1 MLKRLLSIVMATVL
15 LLGTICVP
23 AFAIDNSDVTVT
35 EQEGLMEALGIINV
49 DEKSNEEKI
58 SRSQFA
64 EYLWHC
70 LKHDALETTESIF
83 SDVPANSKITYLA
96 EYGYFVGNGTEFYPD
111 REMTVN
117 EAYTV
122 ATRVTGYYV
131 LANVNGGSEAVY
143 NQIAKRAGLTQGVN
157 ENDGLTFKNAM
168 TILYN
173 ILTVPVYEIEAIS
186 SKGIKYG
193 DSDGDTLLEIIYG
206 IKISEGIVSANCFA
220 SIYANISKT
229 HENSIRIEKDVY
241 ECVLNGADE
250 LLGRY
255 VTAYYNDESG
265 RKEIVYIYADDEED
279 DIVQIEAQ
287 DFLNYSGNTISY
299 YVNDRV
305 RNISLEDDAVFIH
318 NGENMMLATR
328 TEKIEALNMDYGSIS
343 LYKSGRSDYYTV
355 IITEYEN
362 AIITSVD
369 ENKELI
375 YAEKVDGSAVKFEK
389 DKADFFC
396 INNSL
401 SDEKMGTNMLK
412 QGDFISYIA
421 SSDKK
426 YIKIFYC
433 AESVTG
439 SISSISE
446 SSGEKVLTIN
456 DKEYIVN
463 KAFAKQASFKVGIS
477 TTYLLDV
484 FGNISYEAEGKRVG
498 SGTIAYLYNIAEI
511 DEGLESYIKLKVFTI
526 DKTHNILTIAK
537 KCKLNGVGGKTP
549 SEVYTALTNGA
560 GEPVCQIFSYT
571 VNKDGFVN
579 SIDTAAT
586 DMDSRED
593 KHTLWIMASDAVR
606 KYRREDSAKFYIF
619 NPATDETGSIG
630 YPLDN
635 STVTFHV
642 PSNNGQITT
651 EGEGLFSIGNATS
664 MTNNTDLSVSI
675 YKYDDASPY
684 ADIVVVENADFARA
698 TMKNTTYLI
707 NDMRRR
713 LTADKDETV
722 TAMNVLS
729 DASDMVSE
737 ILISDYVYLQFA
749 EDNEVMVNEEDVG
762 KYLSPGDI
770 IQMGTSLVTKN
781 GENIYRY
788 LRVLYDYS
796 EDRTYWSTDADKHK
810 YENKTYNEWLN
821 AASDDKYRFT
831 FGYID
836 SLHIEHEF
844 LDTNSVKS
852 VITVSDYNH
861 EVKDMYAKST
871 GWTRLT
877 FFDESRRGFEKAY
890 RGIPGD
896 IVDYQSGGIEASRIF
911 VRWNTER
918 PVGFIIYR

>member
-1 MLKRLLSIVMATVL
+1 MLKRLLSIFTAAAL
-15 LLGTICVP
+15 LLGTVCVP
-23 AFAIDNSDVTVT
+23 AFAMDNSPVAVT
-35 EQEGLMEALGIINV
+35 EQEGLMAALGIINV

-122 ATRVTGYYV
+122 ATRVTGYDV

-229 HENSIRIEKDVY
+229 HENSICIEKDVY

-389 DKADFFC
+389 DKTDFFC

-401 SDEKMGTNMLK
+401 NDEKMGINMLK

-526 DKTHNILTIAK
+526 DKTHNVLTIAE

-571 VNKDGFVN
+571 VNKDGLVN

-586 DMDSRED
+586 DIDSRED

-606 KYRREDSAKFYIF
+606 KYRREDSGKYYIF
-619 NPATDETGSIG
+619 NPGTDEIDSIG

-642 PSNNGQITT
+642 PSGNGQITT
-651 EGEGLFSIGNATS
+651 EEEGLFSIGNATS

-684 ADIVVVENADFARA
+684 ADIVVVENADFARP
-698 TMKNTTYLI
+698 TMKEVAYLVNSI
-707 NDMRRR
+707 SRK
-713 LTADKDETV
+713 LTGSGDIV
-722 TAMNVLS
+722 TAVNAVSDSS
-729 DASDMVSE
+729 DAVFE
-737 ILISDYVYLQFA
+737 ILMKDDVYFEFA
-749 EDNEVMVNEEDVG
+749 EGNEIVTAAEDVENHI
-762 KYLSPGDI
+762 SPGDI
-770 IQMGTSLVTKN
+770 IQCGTSVTNEDGGK
-781 GENIYRY
+781 IYRY
-788 LRVLYDYS
+788 FRVLYDYS
-796 EDRTYWSTDADKHK
+796 EDKTYWATEEEPHK
-810 YENKTYNEWLN
+810 YDDKSYTEWLN
-821 AASDDKYRFT
+821 SAYDDRYRFA
-831 FGYID
+831 FGYVN
-836 SLHIEHEF
+836 SLHIEHDM
-844 LDTNSVKS
+844 LDINNAKS
-852 VITVSDYNH
+852 VITASDYNNN
-861 EVKDMYAKST
+861 VKDMFAQAT
-871 GWTRLT
+871 GWRRLT
-877 FFDESRRGFEKAY
+877 FFDDSRRGYDEAY
-890 RGIPGD
+890 KGIPGD
-896 IVDYQSGGIEASRIF
+896 IVDYQSGGQDASRIF